1 MQKSFFVFLILALAG
16 IFISNELITIGIET
30 EFPASVEQT
39 TCTDGDVLSCKCT
52 SGSQFSKIGSLSIA
66 ALGMGFYLAI
76 LGVISIARFFPGQLK
91 GIHDTIFLGGLAALG
106 YSIFL
111 GIASLVVCQ
120 KICPY
125 CAGLYGVNCL
135 LFITAVLS
143 HPQGR
148 WAGLSG
154 FPKVFGTSGF

>member
-66 ALGMGFYLAI
+66 ALGMGFYPAI
-76 LGVISIARFFPGQLK
+76 LGVI
-91 GIHDTIFLGGLAALG
+91 T
-106 YSIFL
+106 
-111 GIASLVVCQ
+111 SLDSFR
-120 KICPY
+120 
-125 CAGLYGVNCL
+125 VN
-135 LFITAVLS
+135 
-143 HPQGR
+143 
-148 WAGLSG
+148 
-154 FPKVFGTSGF
+154 